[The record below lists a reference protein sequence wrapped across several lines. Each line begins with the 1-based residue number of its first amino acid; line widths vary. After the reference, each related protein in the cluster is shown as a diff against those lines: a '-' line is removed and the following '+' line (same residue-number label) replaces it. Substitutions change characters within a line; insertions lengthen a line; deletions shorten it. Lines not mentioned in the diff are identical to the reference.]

1 MSRVRKGYC
10 SKNPRLRKVFII
22 YKKLDCRYPV
32 IKETS
37 TKKQLNGGNPV
48 RSAFTPSTSGKNPI
62 PVLKTLQVSVV
73 FPPSST

>member
-37 TKKQLNGGNPV
+37 TKKNNLMAGILLEARLHRQLRV
-48 RSAFTPSTSGKNPI
+48 RI
-62 PVLKTLQVSVV
+62 P
-73 FPPSST
+73 FPF

>member
-10 SKNPRLRKVFII
+10 SKNPRLI
-22 YKKLDCRYPV
+22 
-32 IKETS
+32 IKETF

-48 RSAFTPSTSGKNPI
+48 RSAFTSSTSGKNPI

-73 FPPSST
+73 CPSFIDLKEKR